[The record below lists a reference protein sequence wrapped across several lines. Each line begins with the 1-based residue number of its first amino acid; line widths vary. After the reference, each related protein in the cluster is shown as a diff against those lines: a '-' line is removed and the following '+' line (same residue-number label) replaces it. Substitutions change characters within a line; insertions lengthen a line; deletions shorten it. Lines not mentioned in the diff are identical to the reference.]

1 MNEVTT
7 HPAKNILCHRCNRGF
22 SRQEH
27 LQRHERSRKHAYKY
41 SIPRGSLLKSYLDTK
56 EKPFKCSRCPKSFTR
71 KYERV
76 AGLKHCH
83 WVSNAKLRD
92 LLTRHSRLT
101 HPAAPQNVQPR
112 LEEDLSSASTLV
124 AYTDISPQGLLHSA
138 EQYAHSQDLT
148 TTLAV
153 HSEEGNQFQPD
164 EAHRKSVEDSLA
176 FDVDN
181 SLTEINA
188 PAFAQDFASFID
200 MVRTPG
206 HPFSPAYQPLPVF
219 FPDLNLPLL
228 NGFEDQRVPEDV
240 EGISASVRLA
250 APQRV
255 TTYQAGEAGCSLSRY
270 GSRLPSLQPEET
282 AEQAGR
288 HSVNHNTGRFV
299 VTNEFRQQIIEDI
312 SKFPGCFDAEFVLP
326 SRHTL
331 TRLVNGYFKNFHEHY
346 PFLHLPTLRLETLLV
361 ELLLALAALG
371 ARYTRETEVGAEL
384 FHVARAI
391 ALERCQRCNTNAE
404 GNVYREEQEW
414 RGPFTPDISNPS
426 SPKSRKTMFVEMT
439 QTVLMLIAIATWY
452 KYEPGAT
459 NALSLR
465 SVLHSLV
472 RELEVT
478 QQSDQHW
485 DDWEA
490 WIQFETIKRT
500 QLVVFCFFNI
510 HTILFDLPPMQ
521 LASAIRLDLPC
532 SETVWRATDEQL
544 WRDARRT
551 SNIPREDFQ
560 GVLAELFAND
570 DQSFDASSQAPRNLS
585 ALGGYGIIHA
595 IIQQIWLTRNA
606 RLPSQQRYS
615 RLSAED
621 MNMFESALKRW
632 ARYWERNQE
641 SSLNPLSPHGPVT
654 FTSTALLRLAY
665 IRLNLNLGPVRCLDS
680 WDPALVAR
688 SIHQSQ
694 GVERHPQLTRAALHC
709 AHALSIPVK
718 LGINYVATTQLIN
731 WSNQHALCSLE
742 CAILLAK
749 WLELIT
755 KPDPSPPLTAAEQV
769 VLKFVIELVA
779 ETEYKRTVEQI
790 AHKKQ
795 YLAAKIVRLWARL
808 HRADSVWQVVNVIG
822 ESLNIY
828 ADLLEP

>member
-1 MNEVTT
+1 
-7 HPAKNILCHRCNRGF
+7 
-22 SRQEH
+22 
-27 LQRHERSRKHAYKY
+27 
-41 SIPRGSLLKSYLDTK
+41 
-56 EKPFKCSRCPKSFTR
+56 
-71 KYERV
+71 
-76 AGLKHCH
+76 
-83 WVSNAKLRD
+83 
-92 LLTRHSRLT
+92 
-101 HPAAPQNVQPR
+101 
-112 LEEDLSSASTLV
+112 
-124 AYTDISPQGLLHSA
+124 
-138 EQYAHSQDLT
+138 
-148 TTLAV
+148 
-153 HSEEGNQFQPD
+153 
-164 EAHRKSVEDSLA
+164 
-176 FDVDN
+176 
-181 SLTEINA
+181 
-188 PAFAQDFASFID
+188 
-200 MVRTPG
+200 
-206 HPFSPAYQPLPVF
+206 
-219 FPDLNLPLL
+219 
-228 NGFEDQRVPEDV
+228 
-240 EGISASVRLA
+240 
-250 APQRV
+250 
-255 TTYQAGEAGCSLSRY
+255 
-270 GSRLPSLQPEET
+270 
-282 AEQAGR
+282 
-288 HSVNHNTGRFV
+288 
-299 VTNEFRQQIIEDI
+299 
-312 SKFPGCFDAEFVLP
+312 
-326 SRHTL
+326 
-331 TRLVNGYFKNFHEHY
+331 
-346 PFLHLPTLRLETLLV
+346 
-361 ELLLALAALG
+361 
-371 ARYTRETEVGAEL
+371 
-384 FHVARAI
+384 
-391 ALERCQRCNTNAE
+391 
-404 GNVYREEQEW
+404 
-414 RGPFTPDISNPS
+414 
-426 SPKSRKTMFVEMT
+426 MFVEMT

-485 DDWEA
+485 EDWAA

-521 LASAIRLDLPC
+521 LASAIHLDLPC
-532 SETVWRATDEQL
+532 SETVWRATDEHL

-570 DQSFDASSQAPRNLS
+570 DQSSDAGSQAPRNLS

>member
-1 MNEVTT
+1 MNDVTT

-27 LQRHERSRKHAYKY
+27 LQRHERSH
-41 SIPRGSLLKSYLDTK
+41 TK

-71 KYERV
+71 K
-76 AGLKHCH
+76 
-83 WVSNAKLRD
+83 D

-101 HPAAPQNVQPR
+101 HSAAPQNVQPR
-112 LEEDLSSASTLV
+112 PEEDLSSTSTLV
-124 AYTDISPQGLLHSA
+124 SYTDISPQGLLHSA
-138 EQYAHSQDLT
+138 ELYAHSQDLT
-148 TTLAV
+148 TTLTA
-153 HSEEGNQFQPD
+153 HSDEGNQPQAD
-164 EAHRKSVEDSLA
+164 ETHRKSIEECSLA

-219 FPDLNLPLL
+219 FPDLNLPLF
-228 NGFEDQRVPEDV
+228 NSFEDQRVPEDV
-240 EGISASVRLA
+240 EGIAASARFA
-250 APQRV
+250 APQRGP
-255 TTYQAGEAGCSLSRY
+255 TYQSGEAGCSLSRY

-282 AEQAGR
+282 SQQAGKQ
-288 HSVNHNTGRFV
+288 SANHNTSRFV
-299 VTNEFRQQIIEDI
+299 VTNELRKQIIEDI
-312 SKFPGCFDAEFVLP
+312 SKFPGCLDAEFVPP
-326 SRHTL
+326 SRHAL
-331 TRLVNGYFKNFHEHY
+331 TRFVNGYFKNFHEHY
-346 PFLHLPTLRLETLLV
+346 PFLHLPTLRLE
-361 ELLLALAALG
+361 

-391 ALERCQRCNTNAE
+391 ALERCQRCNTSAE
-404 GNVYREEQEW
+404 GNVYQEEQQC
-414 RGPFTPDISNPS
+414 RSLFTSAISNLS
-426 SPKSRKTMFVEMT
+426 SPKNRKTMFMEMT
-439 QTVLMLIAIATWY
+439 QTVLLLIAIATWY

-465 SVLHSLV
+465 SVLHSLA
-472 RELEVT
+472 RELEVK
-478 QQSDQHW
+478 QQSNQHW

-510 HTILFDLPPMQ
+510 HTILFDLPPIQ
-521 LASAIRLDLPC
+521 LASAMRLDLPC
-532 SETVWRATDEQL
+532 SETVWRATDEEL
-544 WRDARRT
+544 WRDASRA
-551 SNIPREDFQ
+551 SSVPREDFQ

-570 DQSFDASSQAPRNLS
+570 DQSFDVGSQLPRNLS

-606 RLPSQQRYS
+606 RLPSQQRHS

-621 MNMFESALKRW
+621 MNMFEHALKRW
-632 ARYWERNQE
+632 AGYWERNQE

-680 WDPALVAR
+680 WDPVLVAR

-779 ETEYKRTVEQI
+779 ETEYKRTAEQI

-795 YLAAKIVRLWARL
+795 YLAAKIVRL
-808 HRADSVWQVVNVIG
+808 
-822 ESLNIY
+822 
-828 ADLLEP
+828 